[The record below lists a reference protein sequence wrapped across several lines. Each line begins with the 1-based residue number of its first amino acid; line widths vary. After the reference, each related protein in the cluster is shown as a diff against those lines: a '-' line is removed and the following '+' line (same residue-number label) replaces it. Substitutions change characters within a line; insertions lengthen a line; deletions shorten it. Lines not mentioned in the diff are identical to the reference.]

1 MVPCDH
7 IIQQQQ
13 LKTIRFKSPSK
24 MAGPLSKVRVLELAG
39 LAPVPMAGMI
49 LADFGAS
56 VIRIDK
62 MEQGFAEDSLARGK
76 KSIMV
81 DLKNKKGIDVVKR
94 LSKNADVLMDP
105 FRPNVMEKLG
115 LGPDTLLKENEK
127 LIYARLTGRSLQRV
141 LKYDLLRYFLSIW

>member
-13 LKTIRFKSPSK
+13 PKTTRFKSPSK
-24 MAGPLSKVRVLELAG
+24 MAGPLNKVRVLELAG

-81 DLKNKKGIDVVKR
+81 DLKNKKGIEVVKR

-127 LIYARLTGRSLQRV
+127 LIYARLTGRSLQMV
-141 LKYDLLRYFLSIW
+141 LKYGLLRYFFSIC